1 MSSSTSPSGPPAA
14 SDPEP
19 STKPAAPAP
28 SGSLPALFRGLWH
41 RQLDHYPANG
51 PRIFYLS
58 IVVVG
63 SVILYYE
70 LYIQYAV
77 STLLM
82 HEYGMTFMYAT
93 MISVVGNAVGAFA
106 SLLAGLADRWGRANL
121 VVYGLALTGVLVL
134 FALPNAESKGW
145 FMFFMALVNIV
156 EGMALVATPALI
168 RDFSPQ
174 VGRAG
179 AMGFWTLG
187 PIIGS
192 LVVTTV
198 SSNTL
203 DTSSWQDEFR
213 YAGIAGLVVFV
224 IALFGLRELSPAL
237 RDQLMVSLRDK
248 ALIEAKAR
256 GLDVEAAQKNHWRQM
271 MRLDILAPALGISL
285 HLMFYYTVVGNL
297 VVYYSTVYGYSEQ
310 RTNALANWYWGANA
324 IALVVVGIASDLTR
338 VRKPFMIVGGVGT
351 VVFTFLFALTTDK
364 PDTGYYTFAWLLVGI
379 GVCSGLTYAPWMAGY
394 TETVEKHNPAAT
406 ATGLAVWGW
415 IIRIVVS
422 VSAVFTPVIVTSATP
437 LVNHGE
443 EVVAAQADAGPALEL
458 VMKDPAL
465 FVQLSKFPDRASIP
479 IEMQIKALQLAGGD
493 MAKLNLVEQK
503 QKSLGILIDH
513 GEEVQKAK
521 DRASDEWMRWWW
533 LTLACQALFIP
544 CVFVMAGRWSPRK
557 AREDEEAHARRVEE
571 ELAALGTGGSTG
583 VTQPA

>member
-1 MSSSTSPSGPPAA
+1 MSSTTSPSGAPAA

-19 STKPAAPAP
+19 SP
-28 SGSLPALFRGLWH
+28 SPSDRMPALLRGLWH
-41 RQLDHYPANG
+41 RQLDHYPATG
-51 PRIFYLS
+51 PRMFYLA
-58 IVVVG
+58 IVVIG
-63 SVILYYE
+63 SVVLYYE

-82 HEYGMTFMYAT
+82 HEYGMSFMYAT
-93 MISVVGNAVGAFA
+93 MISVIGNLVGAFA
-106 SLLAGLADRWGRANL
+106 SLVAGLADRWGRANL
-121 VVYGLALTGVLVL
+121 VVYGLLLTGLLVL

-187 PIIGS
+187 PVIGS

-213 YAGIAGLVVFV
+213 YAGMVGLAVFV
-224 IALFGLRELSPAL
+224 IALFGLRELSPQL
-237 RDQLMVSLRDK
+237 RDQLMVSLRDR
-248 ALIEAKAR
+248 ALVEAKAR
-256 GLDVEAAQKNHWRQM
+256 GLDIEAAQKNHWRQM

-285 HLMFYYTVVGNL
+285 HLMFYFTVVGNL
-297 VVYYSTVYGYSEQ
+297 VVYYSTVFGYSEQ
-310 RTNALANWYWGANA
+310 RTNALANWYWIANA
-324 IALVVVGIASDLTR
+324 VALVVVGIASDLTR

-351 VVFTFLFALTTDK
+351 VVFTLLFALTTDQ
-364 PDTGYYTFAWLLVGI
+364 PDTDYYTFAWLLVGI
-379 GVCSGLTYAPWMAGY
+379 GACSGLTYAPWMAGY

-422 VSAVFTPVIVTSATP
+422 VSAVFTPLIVTSATP

-443 EVVAAQADAGPALEL
+443 EVVAAQADAGPALDL
-458 VMKDPAL
+458 VMKDPEL
-465 FVQLSKFPDRASIP
+465 FVQLSKYPNRAAIP
-479 IEMQIKALQLAGGD
+479 IELQIKALQLAGGD
-493 MAKLNLVEQK
+493 MAKLDLVEKK
-503 QKSLGILIDH
+503 QASLAVLIDH

-521 DRASDEWMRWWW
+521 DRADDEWMRWWW
-533 LTLACQALFIP
+533 LTLVCQVLFIP

-557 AREDEEAHARRVEE
+557 AKEDEAAHAIRVEE
-571 ELAALGTGGSTG
+571 ELAAIRAAEEAPEAG
-583 VTQPA
+583 QPV

>member
-1 MSSSTSPSGPPAA
+1 MSATTSPSGPSAA
-14 SDPEP
+14 SDPD
-19 STKPAAPAP
+19 PAP
-28 SGSLPALFRGLWH
+28 SSPPGPLPALLRGLWH
-41 RQLDHYPANG
+41 RRLDRYPANG
-51 PRIFYLS
+51 ARIFYLS
-58 IVVVG
+58 IVVIG

-121 VVYGLALTGVLVL
+121 VVYGLASTGVLVL
-134 FALPNAESKGW
+134 FALPNAQSKGW

-192 LVVTTV
+192 LVVTSV

-203 DTSSWQDEFR
+203 DTSGWQDEFR

-248 ALIEAKAR
+248 ALIEARAR

-458 VMKDPAL
+458 VQKDPEL
-465 FVQLSKFPDRASIP
+465 FIQLSKFPNRASIP
-479 IEMQIKALQLAGGD
+479 IELQIKALQLAGGD
-493 MAKLNLVEQK
+493 LAKLDLVEQK

-557 AREDEEAHARRVEE
+557 AREDEQAHARRVEE
-571 ELAALGTGGSTG
+571 ELAALGVDGSPGLAKTG
-583 VTQPA
+583 

>member
-1 MSSSTSPSGPPAA
+1 MSSPTSPSGPPAA

-19 STKPAAPAP
+19 PPSAPP
-28 SGSLPALFRGLWH
+28 GPLPALLRGLWH
-41 RQLDHYPANG
+41 RQLDRYPANG

-58 IVVVG
+58 IVVIG

-134 FALPNAESKGW
+134 FALPNAQSKGW

-174 VGRAG
+174 VSRAG

-192 LVVTTV
+192 LVVTSV

-248 ALIEAKAR
+248 ALIEARAR

-364 PDTGYYTFAWLLVGI
+364 PDTDYYTFAWLLVGI

-422 VSAVFTPVIVTSATP
+422 VSAVFTPLIVTSATP

-458 VMKDPAL
+458 VQKDPEL
-465 FVQLSKFPDRASIP
+465 FIQMSKFPDRASIP
-479 IEMQIKALQLAGGD
+479 IELQIKALQLAGGD
-493 MAKLNLVEQK
+493 LAKLNLVEQK

-513 GEEVQKAK
+513 GEDVQKAK

-571 ELAALGTGGSTG
+571 ELAALGADGPVGLAKT
-583 VTQPA
+583 A

>member
-1 MSSSTSPSGPPAA
+1 MSSSTSPSDTPADR
-14 SDPEP
+14 DPEP
-19 STKPAAPAP
+19 PPPAP
-28 SGSLPALFRGLWH
+28 PARLPAIVHGLWY
-41 RQLDHYPANG
+41 RQLHRYPANG
-51 PRIFYLS
+51 PRILYLS
-58 IVVVG
+58 IVVVA

-121 VVYGLALTGVLVL
+121 VVYGLLLTGVLVL
-134 FALPNAESKGW
+134 FALPNAQSKGW
-145 FMFFMALVNIV
+145 FMFFMALVNVV

-203 DTSSWQDEFR
+203 DTSGWQTEFR
-213 YAGIAGLVVFV
+213 YAGVTGLVVFV
-224 IALFGLRELSPAL
+224 VALFGLRELSPAL

-248 ALIEAKAR
+248 ALIEARAR

-324 IALVVVGIASDLTR
+324 IALVVVGVASDLTR

-351 VVFTFLFALTTDK
+351 VVFTYLFALTTDH

-379 GVCSGLTYAPWMAGY
+379 GASSGMAWAPWMAGY

-443 EVVAAQADAGPALEL
+443 EVVAAQADAGAALEL
-458 VMKDPAL
+458 VQKDPAL
-465 FVQLSKFPDRASIP
+465 FIQMSKYPNRAAIP
-479 IEMQIKALQLAGGD
+479 IELQVKALQLAGGD
-493 MAKLNLVEQK
+493 LAKLNLVEQK
-503 QKSLGILIDH
+503 QRSLAVLIDH
-513 GEEVQKAK
+513 GEEVRKAK
-521 DRASDEWMRWWW
+521 DRTSDEWMRWWW
-533 LTLACQALFIP
+533 LTLACQALFVP
-544 CVFVMAGRWSPRK
+544 SVLVMAGRWSPRK
-557 AREDEEAHARRVEE
+557 AREDEAAHARRVEE
-571 ELAALGTGGSTG
+571 ELAALAATGAPGAARQRT
-583 VTQPA
+583 

>member
-1 MSSSTSPSGPPAA
+1 MPAI
-14 SDPEP
+14 
-19 STKPAAPAP
+19 
-28 SGSLPALFRGLWH
+28 LRGLWY
-41 RQLDHYPANG
+41 RQLHRYPANG

-121 VVYGLALTGVLVL
+121 VVYGLLITGVLVL
-134 FALPNAESKGW
+134 FALPNAPSKGW

-187 PIIGS
+187 PIVGS

-198 SSNTL
+198 SSHTL

-213 YAGIAGLVVFV
+213 YAGIVGLLVFV

-256 GLDVEAAQKNHWRQM
+256 GLDVAATQQSHWRQL
-271 MRLDILAPALGISL
+271 MRPDILAPALGISL

-351 VVFTFLFALTTDK
+351 VVFTYLFALTTDK

-437 LVNHGE
+437 LVNHGQ

-458 VMKDPAL
+458 VQKDPAL
-465 FVQLSKFPDRASIP
+465 FVQLSKFPNRAAIP
-479 IEMQIKALQLAGGD
+479 LDLQLKALQLAGGD
-493 MAKLNLVEQK
+493 LAKLNLVEQK
-503 QKSLGILIDH
+503 QKSLAVLIDH
-513 GEEVQKAK
+513 GREVQQAK
-521 DRASDEWMRWWW
+521 DRASDEWTRWWW

-544 CVFVMAGRWSPRK
+544 CVFVMAGRWSPRR
-557 AREDEEAHARRVEE
+557 AREDEEAHARRVEA
-571 ELAALGTGGSTG
+571 ELAALGADGAPD
-583 VTQPA
+583 VAQPA

>member
-1 MSSSTSPSGPPAA
+1 MSSTTSPSGPPDA
-14 SDPEP
+14 SDPEAPP
-19 STKPAAPAP
+19 SAPRGP
-28 SGSLPALFRGLWH
+28 LPALFRGLWH
-41 RQLDHYPANG
+41 RQLDRYPANG

-58 IVVVG
+58 IVVIG

-121 VVYGLALTGVLVL
+121 VVYGLLLTGVLVL
-134 FALPNAESKGW
+134 FALPNAQSKGW

-213 YAGIAGLVVFV
+213 YAGIVGLVVFV

-248 ALIEAKAR
+248 ALIEARAR

-364 PDTGYYTFAWLLVGI
+364 PDTDYYTFAWLLVGI

-458 VMKDPAL
+458 VQKDPAL
-465 FVQLSKFPDRASIP
+465 FIRMSKFPDRASIP
-479 IEMQIKALQLAGGD
+479 IDLQIKALQLAGGD
-493 MAKLNLVEQK
+493 ITKLNLVEQK

-533 LTLACQALFIP
+533 LTLACQALFVP

-571 ELAALGTGGSTG
+571 ELAALGAAEKAPEAG
-583 VTQPA
+583 QPA

>member
-1 MSSSTSPSGPPAA
+1 MSSRKSPSGAPAA

-19 STKPAAPAP
+19 PPPPRRPGLAAN
-28 SGSLPALFRGLWH
+28 LVRGLWH

-51 PRIFYLS
+51 PRLFYLA
-58 IVVVG
+58 IVVIG

-121 VVYGLALTGVLVL
+121 VVYGLLLTGVLVL
-134 FALPNAESKGW
+134 FALPNANSKGW
-145 FMFFMALVNIV
+145 FMFFMALVNVV

-187 PIIGS
+187 PVIGS

-198 SSNTL
+198 SSHTL

-224 IALFGLRELSPAL
+224 IALFGLRELSPQL
-237 RDQLMVSLRDK
+237 RDQLMVSLRDR
-248 ALIEAKAR
+248 ALVEAKAR
-256 GLDVEAAQKNHWRQM
+256 GIDVEAAQKNHWRQM

-285 HLMFYYTVVGNL
+285 HLMFYFTVVGNL
-297 VVYYSTVYGYSEQ
+297 VVYYSTVFGYSEQ

-324 IALVVVGIASDLTR
+324 VALVVVGVASDLTR

-351 VVFTFLFALTTDK
+351 VVFTLLFASTTDN

-394 TETVEKHNPAAT
+394 TETVERHNPAAT

-422 VSAVFTPVIVTSATP
+422 VSAVFTPVVVTSATP
-437 LVNHGE
+437 LVNHGP
-443 EVVAAQADAGPALEL
+443 EVIAAQQDAGPALEL
-458 VMKDPAL
+458 VEKDRAL
-465 FVQLSKFPDRASIP
+465 FIELAKYPSRAEIP
-479 IEMQIKALQLAGGD
+479 IELQIKALRLAGGD
-493 MAKLNLVEQK
+493 MKKLDLVEQK
-503 QKSLGILIDH
+503 QKSLGVLIDH
-513 GEEVQKAK
+513 GDEVQKAQR
-521 DRASDEWMRWWW
+521 RADDEWMRWWW

-557 AREDEEAHARRVEE
+557 ARADEAAHTLRVEE
-571 ELAALGTGGSTG
+571 ELAALREREAATD
-583 VTQPA
+583 PA

>member
-1 MSSSTSPSGPPAA
+1 MSSTTTPSGAPSA

-19 STKPAAPAP
+19 RPATSAGVPP
-28 SGSLPALFRGLWH
+28 FLRGLWN
-41 RQLDHYPANG
+41 RRLDHYPANG
-51 PRIFYLS
+51 PRIFYLTIVVLGS
-58 IVVVG
+58 IV
-63 SVILYYE
+63 LYYE

-77 STLLM
+77 STLMM
-82 HEYGMTFMYAT
+82 HHFGMSFMYAT
-93 MISVVGNAVGAFA
+93 MISVIGNLAGAFA
-106 SLLAGLADRWGRANL
+106 SLVAGLADRWGRANL
-121 VVYGLALTGVLVL
+121 VVYGLLLTGMLVL

-145 FMFFMALVNIV
+145 FMFFMALVNVV

-187 PIIGS
+187 PVLGS
-192 LVVTTV
+192 LVVTSV

-213 YAGIAGLVVFV
+213 FAGYVGLGVFV
-224 IALFGLRELSPAL
+224 IALFGLRELSPRL

-248 ALIEAKAR
+248 ALVEAKAR
-256 GLDVEAAQKNHWRQM
+256 GLDVEAAQQNHWRRM
-271 MRLDILAPALGISL
+271 MRLNILLPALGISL
-285 HLMFYYTVVGNL
+285 HLMFYFTVVGNL
-297 VVYYSTVYGYSEQ
+297 VVYYSTVFGYSEQ
-310 RTNALANWYWGANA
+310 RTNALANWYWIANA
-324 IALVVVGIASDLTR
+324 IALVVVGFVSDKLR

-351 VVFTFLFALTTDK
+351 VVFTLLFALTTDN

-379 GVCSGLTYAPWMAGY
+379 GVCSGLSYAPWMAGY

-422 VSAVFTPVIVTSATP
+422 VSTVFTPLIVTSATP

-443 EVVAAQADAGPALEL
+443 EVVEAQADAGPALEL

-479 IEMQIKALQLAGGD
+479 IELQIKALQLAGGD
-493 MAKLNLVEQK
+493 LKKLDLVEQK
-503 QKSLGILIDH
+503 QASLAILIDH
-513 GEEVQKAK
+513 GEEVRKAK
-521 DRASDEWMRWWW
+521 DRADDEWMRWWW
-533 LTLACQALFIP
+533 FTLACQALFVP
-544 CVFVMAGRWSPRK
+544 CVFVMAGRWNPRK
-557 AREDEEAHARRVEE
+557 AKEDEEAHTRRVEA
-571 ELAALGTGGSTG
+571 ELAAIRAAEKQSP
-583 VTQPA
+583 QPA